1 MLCVEYSVNPSG
13 IAGAGQGLFLREAVS
28 AGRVIIAPS
37 HIQQTVALQ
46 EILSHPDHPMSDSSI
61 RWFEDYCTVS
71 PDWPTEC
78 YVNHAFNPNGLWHLG
93 FIFAARDLLPG
104 EEITVDYRHLIG
116 PDVVMPFR
124 DSVTQQD
131 IVGFSWQQSLHL
143 STEQLLSLTRAGV
156 PEPILNV

>member
-1 MLCVEYSVNPSG
+1 MLCVKYSVKPSD
-13 IAGAGQGLFLREAVS
+13 IVGAGMGLFLHETVS

-37 HIQQTVALQ
+37 HIVHTVSLQ
-46 EILSHPDHPMSDSSI
+46 EILSHPNHPMSESSI

-71 PDWPTEC
+71 PDWPPEC
-78 YVNHAFNPNGLWHLG
+78 YVNHAFNPSGLWHLG

-124 DSVTQQD
+124 DSATQRD
-131 IVGFSWQQSLHL
+131 IVGLSWQKSLHV
-143 STEQLLSLTRAGV
+143 STEQLLTLTKAGV
-156 PEPILNV
+156 PEPVLNV